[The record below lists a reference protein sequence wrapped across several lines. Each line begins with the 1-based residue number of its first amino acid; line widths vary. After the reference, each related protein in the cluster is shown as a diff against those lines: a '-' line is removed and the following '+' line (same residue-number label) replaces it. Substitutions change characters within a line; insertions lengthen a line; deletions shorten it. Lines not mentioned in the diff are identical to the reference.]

1 MLLFCFAVSFGDDLV
16 IMLFFLLL
24 LLLCVFILFLILLLF
39 FLLCSHSSYVF
50 LFGFSISSLTSIPM
64 LPYAMPPGRRFAD
77 RS

>member
-39 FLLCSHSSYVF
+39 F
-50 LFGFSISSLTSIPM
+50 SSLFSFFLRVLIWVLHIFPDFH
-64 LPYAMPPGRRFAD
+64 PYASLRHAARPAFC
-77 RS
+77 